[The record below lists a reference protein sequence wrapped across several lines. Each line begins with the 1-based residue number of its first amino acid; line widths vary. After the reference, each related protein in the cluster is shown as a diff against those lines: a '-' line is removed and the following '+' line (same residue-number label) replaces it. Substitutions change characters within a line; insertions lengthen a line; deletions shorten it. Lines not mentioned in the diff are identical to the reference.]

1 MLGCNSPARY
11 QSHMT
16 KSRYFAPN
24 PGEWYPI
31 TRRHRASCCDCGLVH
46 IFEIRKRKGRYE
58 QRGWRSEAQ
67 TAGKRS
73 ALKRAK
79 RGVFATK

>member
-1 MLGCNSPARY
+1 MAKYIRPKA
-11 QSHMT
+11 
-16 KSRYFAPN
+16 
-24 PGEWYPI
+24 GEWYRI
-31 TRRHRASCCDCGLVH
+31 GRRYAASCCDCGLVH

-73 ALKRAK
+73 ALKRAR
-79 RGVFATK
+79 RGVFKSR